1 MTARREPAAASSR
14 EAAAATPLA
23 AAPRRS
29 GRAAV
34 FALALNTFREAIRNK
49 VLHSLLGFALLL
61 IFSALAV
68 GQLSLGEEARIT
80 RDFGLGGIG
89 LFGVLIAIFVGVN
102 LVYKELQLK
111 TIYAILAKPVRRYE
125 FILGKFAGMV
135 LTLVLQIAIMALV
148 LVVVCAVQG
157 ARPDA
162 ALAKAVWLLVV
173 EVVVVTA
180 VAVMFS
186 SFSTP
191 FLSGAFT
198 LGIYVVGRLQ
208 PELRGLD
215 ARLTAA
221 AGADGASAAGNLIL
235 RGVLTVLTTVFPD
248 LHLFYVSGHD
258 VAGKAVSVHGPTFVD
273 WGYVAHATAYG
284 LTYAAVML
292 FIAALIFR
300 RRDFV

>member
-1 MTARREPAAASSR
+1 MSERDGTAGVAVHRRGGAAI
-14 EAAAATPLA
+14 
-23 AAPRRS
+23 
-29 GRAAV
+29 
-34 FALALNTFREAIRNK
+34 FALALNTFREAVRNK
-49 VLHSLLGFALLL
+49 VLHSLLGFALVL
-61 IFSALAV
+61 IFAALAV
-68 GQLSLGEEARIT
+68 GQLSLGEETRVT
-80 RDFGLGGIG
+80 RDIGLGGIG

-102 LVYKELQLK
+102 LVYKEIQLK
-111 TIYAILAKPVRRYE
+111 TVYAMLAKPVRRHE

-135 LTLVLQIAIMALV
+135 LTLVLLIAVMALV
-148 LVVVCAVQG
+148 LVIVLGVQG
-157 ARPDA
+157 VQPDV
-162 ALAKAVWLLVV
+162 ALAKALLLLVV

-208 PELRGLD
+208 PELRGLQAKLAAATVAD
-215 ARLTAA
+215 GAAA
-221 AGADGASAAGNLIL
+221 AGNVIL

-248 LHLFYVSGHD
+248 LHLFYVSGHE
-258 VAGKAVSVHGPTFVD
+258 VAGKAVSVHGPTFVGWD
-273 WGYVAHATAYG
+273 YVAHATAYG

-292 FIAALIFR
+292 LIAALIFR

>member
-1 MTARREPAAASSR
+1 MSERDGTAQ
-14 EAAAATPLA
+14 
-23 AAPRRS
+23 
-29 GRAAV
+29 AAV
-34 FALALNTFREAIRNK
+34 RRRAGTAIFALALNTFREAIRNK
-49 VLHSLLGFALLL
+49 VLHSLLGFALVL

-68 GQLSLGEEARIT
+68 GQLSLGEETRIT

-102 LVYKELQLK
+102 LVYKEIQLK
-111 TIYAILAKPVRRYE
+111 TVYAILAKPVRRHE

-148 LVVVCAVQG
+148 LVVVLAVQG
-157 ARPDA
+157 ARPDV

-208 PELRGLD
+208 PELRGLQ
-215 ARLTAA
+215 AKLVASAA
-221 AGADGASAAGNLIL
+221 ADGAAAAGNLIL
-235 RGVLTVLTTVFPD
+235 RGVLAVLTTVFPD
-248 LHLFYVSGHD
+248 LHLFYVSGHE

-273 WGYVAHATAYG
+273 WGYVGHATAYG
-284 LTYAAVML
+284 FTYAAVML

>member
-1 MTARREPAAASSR
+1 MSAAEP
-14 EAAAATPLA
+14 
-23 AAPRRS
+23 
-29 GRAAV
+29 RAARAAGTTGSFTGVV

-49 VLHSLLGFALLL
+49 VLHSLLAFALLL

-89 LFGVLIAIFVGVN
+89 VFGVLIAIFVGVN
-102 LVYKELQLK
+102 LVYKEVELK
-111 TIYAILAKPVRRYE
+111 TVYAILAKPVRRYQLL
-125 FILGKFAGMV
+125 LGKFAGMV
-135 LTLVLQIAIMALV
+135 LTLLVQITVMALV
-148 LVVVCAVQG
+148 LIVVLGVEGTA
-157 ARPDA
+157 PDV
-162 ALAKAVWLLVV
+162 ALLKAVWLLVV
-173 EVVVVTA
+173 EVVVITA
-180 VAVMFS
+180 VAVLFS

-191 FLSGAFT
+191 FLSGVFT

-215 ARLTAA
+215 AKLAA
-221 AGADGASAAGNLIL
+221 ASGQEGLAAVGNLVL
-235 RGVLTVLTTVFPD
+235 RGLLAVLTTVFPD
-248 LHLFYVSGHD
+248 LHLFYVSGHE

-273 WGYVAHATAYG
+273 WAYVGHATAYG

-292 FIAALIFR
+292 CLAALVFR

>member
-1 MTARREPAAASSR
+1 MSERGEPRTATTAGAG
-14 EAAAATPLA
+14 AAAA
-23 AAPRRS
+23 AAPHWRA
-29 GRAAV
+29 GAAV

-68 GQLSLGEEARIT
+68 GQLSLGEEARVT

-111 TIYAILAKPVRRYE
+111 TVYAILAKPVRRHE

-135 LTLVLQIAIMALV
+135 LTLVLQIAIMTLV
-148 LVVVCAVQG
+148 LVVVCAVEG
-157 ARPDA
+157 ARPDV

-208 PELRGLD
+208 PELRALHAKLLG
-215 ARLTAA
+215 TAA
-221 AGADGASAAGNLIL
+221 ADGAAAAGNLVL

-248 LHLFYVSGHD
+248 LHLFYVSGHE
-258 VAGKAVSVHGPTFVD
+258 VAGKAVSVHGPAFVD
-273 WGYVAHATAYG
+273 WGYVAYATAYG

-292 FIAALIFR
+292 LLAALIFR

>member
-1 MTARREPAAASSR
+1 MSERDGTAV
-14 EAAAATPLA
+14 
-23 AAPRRS
+23 
-29 GRAAV
+29 AAV
-34 FALALNTFREAIRNK
+34 RRRGGAAIFALALNTFREAIRNK
-49 VLHSLLGFALLL
+49 VLHSLLGFALVL

-80 RDFGLGGIG
+80 RDMGLGGIG

-102 LVYKELQLK
+102 LVYKEIQLK
-111 TIYAILAKPVRRYE
+111 TVYAILAKPVKRYE
-125 FILGKFAGMV
+125 FILGKFTGMV
-135 LTLVLQIAIMALV
+135 ITLLAQIAIMALV
-148 LVVVCAVQG
+148 LVIVLAVQG
-157 ARPDA
+157 AQPDV
-162 ALAKAVWLLVV
+162 ALAKALLLLVV

-208 PELRGLD
+208 PELRGLQ
-215 ARLTAA
+215 AKLLASAA
-221 AGADGASAAGNLIL
+221 ADGASAAGNVIL

-248 LHLFYVSGHD
+248 LHLFYVSGHE
-258 VAGKAVSVHGPTFVD
+258 VAGKAVSVHGPAFVG
-273 WGYVAHATAYG
+273 WGYVGHATAYG

-300 RRDFV
+300 KRDFV

>member
-1 MTARREPAAASSR
+1 MTDRDAS
-14 EAAAATPLA
+14 AAAAAEGAPGA
-23 AAPRRS
+23 PPRRS
-29 GRAAV
+29 GTAAV

-89 LFGVLIAIFVGVN
+89 LFSVLIAIFVGVN
-102 LVYKELQLK
+102 LVYKEIQLK
-111 TIYAILAKPVRRYE
+111 TVYAMLAKPVRRYE
-125 FILGKFAGMV
+125 FILGKFGGMV
-135 LTLVLQIAIMALV
+135 MTLALQIAVMAVV

-157 ARPDA
+157 APPDV
-162 ALAKAVWLLVV
+162 ALLKAVWLLVV

-208 PELRGLD
+208 PELRGLQ
-215 ARLTAA
+215 AKLVAA
-221 AGADGASAAGNLIL
+221 AAADGAAAVGNLIL

-273 WGYVAHATAYG
+273 WGYVGYATGYG
-284 LTYAAVML
+284 FTYAAVML

>member
-1 MTARREPAAASSR
+1 MSDRDARPTASPPD
-14 EAAAATPLA
+14 AATT
-23 AAPRRS
+23 PRRRGGS
-29 GRAAV
+29 AI

-49 VLHSLLGFALLL
+49 VLHSLLGFALVL

-102 LVYKELQLK
+102 LVYKEIQLK
-111 TIYAILAKPVRRYE
+111 TVYAILAKPVRRYE
-125 FILGKFAGMV
+125 FILGKFTGMV
-135 LTLVLQIAIMALV
+135 LTLMLQIAIMALV
-148 LVVVCAVQG
+148 LVAVCAVQG
-157 ARPDA
+157 ARPDV

-208 PELRGLD
+208 PELRGLQ
-215 ARLTAA
+215 AKLIAA
-221 AGADGASAAGNLIL
+221 AAADGVASAGNLVL

-248 LHLFYVSGHD
+248 LHLFYVSGHE

-273 WGYVAHATAYG
+273 WAYVGHATAYG
-284 LTYAAVML
+284 FTYAAVML
-292 FIAALIFR
+292 VIAALIFR

>member
-1 MTARREPAAASSR
+1 MSERDGTAQ
-14 EAAAATPLA
+14 AATRRRGGA
-23 AAPRRS
+23 AI
-29 GRAAV
+29 

-49 VLHSLLGFALLL
+49 VLHSLLGFALVL

-68 GQLSLGEEARIT
+68 GQLSLNEEVRIT

-102 LVYKELQLK
+102 LVYKEIQLK
-111 TIYAILAKPVRRYE
+111 TVYAILAKPVRRYE
-125 FILGKFAGMV
+125 FILGKFGGMV
-135 LTLVLQIAIMALV
+135 LTLVLQIAIMTLV
-148 LVVVCAVQG
+148 LVVVMAVQG
-157 ARPDA
+157 ARPDV
-162 ALAKAVWLLVV
+162 ALAKAVLLLMV

-208 PELRGLD
+208 PELRGLQ
-215 ARLTAA
+215 AKLVAGAA
-221 AGADGASAAGNLIL
+221 ADGAAAVGNVIL

-248 LHLFYVSGHD
+248 LHLFYVSGHE
-258 VAGKAVSVHGPTFVD
+258 VAGKAVSVHGPTFD
-273 WGYVAHATAYG
+273 SWGYVGHATAYG
-284 LTYAAVML
+284 LTYAVVML